1 GGFQGGRIDSKP
13 IVPVVFNT
21 GQIILGLARGERE
34 FGDCE
39 RALRRAADWLLK
51 VQDADGCWRSF
62 ASPFAGA
69 GEKTYAPPTA
79 WGLFE
84 ADRVLPGRGYAD
96 AGIAN
101 VRWALTHQHANGWI
115 AKCCLSNVSS
125 PLTHTLGYAL
135 RGIIEAYR
143 HTPDQSLLAA
153 ARRTADGL

>member
-62 ASPFAGA
+62 PSPFAGA
-69 GEKTYAPPTA
+69 GEKTYDTHTA

-84 ADRVLPGRGYAD
+84 ADRVLPGRGYAE

-101 VRWALTHQHANGWI
+101 VRWALTHQHPNGWI
-115 AKCCLSNVSS
+115 AKSCRSHVSH
-125 PLTHTLGYAL
+125 PQTHSRTYAL
-135 RGIIEAYR
+135 RR
-143 HTPDQSLLAA
+143 VLQA
-153 ARRTADGL
+153 AR